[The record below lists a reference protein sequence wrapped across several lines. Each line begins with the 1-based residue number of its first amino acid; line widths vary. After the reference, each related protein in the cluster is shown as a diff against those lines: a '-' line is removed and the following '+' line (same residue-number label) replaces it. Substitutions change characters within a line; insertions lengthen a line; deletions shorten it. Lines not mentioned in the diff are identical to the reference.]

1 MEIRIGT
8 VSHYFNHLGVA
19 VLCLNKEIH
28 IGDRIHLMG
37 HTTEFDQVVTSLEVN
52 HHHVQVGCSGMQVA
66 LRVAEPVRKGDI
78 VFHVV
83 ELEGAG
89 MEALKL

>member
-19 VLCLNKEIH
+19 VLCLNKNIF
-28 IGDRIHLMG
+28 IGDRIHIMG

-52 HHHVQVGCSGMQVA
+52 HHHVQIGCAGMEVA
-66 LRVAEPVRKGDI
+66 LRVAAPVRKGDI
-78 VFHVV
+78 VFQVF
-83 ELEGAG
+83 ELEDAGAG
-89 MEALKL
+89 ALRL